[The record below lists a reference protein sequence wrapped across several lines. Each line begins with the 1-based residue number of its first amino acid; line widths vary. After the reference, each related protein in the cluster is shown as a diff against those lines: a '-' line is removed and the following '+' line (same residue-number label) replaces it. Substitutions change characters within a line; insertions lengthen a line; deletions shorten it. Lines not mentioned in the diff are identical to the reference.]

1 MTRFSFYDHD
11 ATQSECAHR
20 LSATSSWNVGGP
32 FTFLCVISA
41 GIIFARAPPF
51 RLALP
56 KSALPSPSSLTFIP
70 TIFFYS
76 MASQK
81 VDMATSPAPICSN
94 TKSKIF
100 LTS

>member
-70 TIFFYS
+70 TIFFTVWRLKKSIWLHHPLQY
-76 MASQK
+76 
-81 VDMATSPAPICSN
+81 APIRSLR
-94 TKSKIF
+94 SF
-100 LTS
+100 